1 MNKKV
6 SKTMSRIAIE
16 TLEQLAYIFSSPSEK
31 NDILTPDATVA
42 SVPFSGP
49 FSGRL
54 TLQIDK
60 LPALELVANMLGI
73 DENEIDSEQKTDAI
87 KETLN
92 ILCGNLLPE
101 IAGDQKIFHIKTP
114 HIISNDE
121 VIESQNE
128 EAFAATT
135 LSIDDKMCSIYLFV
149 DGDIPEGSLVLD

>member
-6 SKTMSRIAIE
+6 KNTMSRVAIE
-16 TLEQLAYIFSSPSEK
+16 TLEQLAFIFSSPSEK

-54 TLQIDK
+54 TIKIDTS
-60 LPALELVANMLGI
+60 PVLELVANMLGV
-73 DENEIDSEQKTDAI
+73 DENEIDSEQKDDAI

-101 IAGDQKIFHIKTP
+101 IAGSHEIFHIKTP
-114 HIISNDE
+114 RIISKDE
-121 VIESQNE
+121 LFESEKE

-135 LSIDDKMCSIYLFV
+135 LSIDDEMCSLYLYV
-149 DGDIPEGSLVLD
+149 DGDIPEESLMLE

>member
-6 SKTMSRIAIE
+6 SKTMSRVSIE
-16 TLEQLAYIFSSPSEK
+16 TLEQLAYMFSSPSEK
-31 NDILTPDATVA
+31 NEMLTPDATVA

-54 TLQIDK
+54 TIKIDTS
-60 LPALELVANMLGI
+60 PVLELVANMLGI
-73 DENEIDSEQKTDAI
+73 DENEIDSEQKSDAI

-101 IAGDQKIFHIKTP
+101 IAGNQEIFHIKTP
-114 HIISNDE
+114 RIISKE
-121 VIESQNE
+121 ELIEGEKE

-135 LSIDDKMCSIYLFV
+135 LSIDDEMCSIYLFV
-149 DGDIPEGSLVLD
+149 DSDIPEGSLVLE